1 MDGSGQV
8 CGDHLAS
15 FRNEGG
21 ENDLLCN
28 FNWYLSLD
36 GKSRSISVPM
46 SNVAQSEGRTHD
58 AAQSFHLKR
67 FEACLVHCPHGSN
80 TCPVFGSLW
89 E

>member
-15 FRNEGG
+15 FRNEEG

-46 SNVAQSEGRTHD
+46 SNIAQSEGRTHD